1 MGPLGQVEYERY
13 GHKTKLMWGSSIQ
26 SKGYR
31 QKIRNTQKKHKR
43 YLMSYYTGQ
52 QRLQL
57 LIMVNWGFLGVNM
70 PALLHIYIV
79 KF

>member
-52 QRLQL
+52 QRLEL
-57 LIMVNWGFLGVNM
+57 LIMVKWAFLSINK
-70 PALLHIYIV
+70 PHFC
-79 KF
+79 KFFLF